1 MQFFKSFYVLIFY
14 FTILFHWIFSWI
26 LLRCFCLCWK
36 GLHVSVEKS
45 VAKGFLLV
53 HFCSVCSL
61 SNNIRRAMARRGT
74 GSGTSCTEL
83 GTFAPRVAGLPLLC
97 CRSTAALPTPK
108 AKWQR
113 TNPIRSTINIKDKDP
128 SFKIRRVITFLA
140 LFDPMISARPTR
152 GRQWAIANRRPDP
165 PPA

>member
-1 MQFFKSFYVLIFY
+1 MCAWRKEWRRRQIEMP
-14 FTILFHWIFSWI
+14 
-26 LLRCFCLCWK
+26 CLY
-36 GLHVSVEKS
+36 
-45 VAKGFLLV
+45 
-53 HFCSVCSL
+53 
-61 SNNIRRAMARRGT
+61 RRAMARRGT

-140 LFDPMISARPTR
+140 LFDPIRPPDART
-152 GRQWAIANRRPDP
+152 ANG
-165 PPA
+165 